1 MSKFRSKYQ
10 LLVFDLDGLILD
22 SLDGLSN
29 ALIEIISNLLQSE
42 ELVDVFKEYDFKN
55 PGLSRFTKIDFA
67 LNLLEKSVTEK
78 IELRSKALD
87 EFQWESLKARNM
99 ARIDET
105 IFDFE
110 ELKDNGTNF
119 ALLSN
124 CDNLQIQKVVNSHGL
139 ETLFGTSIY
148 GTPPSKEILFPKIV
162 NECEEPGL
170 SLSISDS
177 ESDMHIAIDNRS
189 HFAHIKQFARETN
202 LILGPNSF
210 EFKSLTDLLSWL
222 KSHDK

>member
-1 MSKFRSKYQ
+1 M
-10 LLVFDLDGLILD
+10 VFDLDGLILD

-42 ELVDVFKEYDFKN
+42 ELVDVFKKYDFKH

-67 LNLLEKSVTEK
+67 LNLLKKSETEKS
-78 IELRSKALD
+78 ELRLKALD
-87 EFQWESLKARNM
+87 EFNGKSLTARNM

-110 ELKDNGTNF
+110 ELKHNGVDF

-124 CDNLQIQKVVNSHGL
+124 CDNLQIQKVVHSHRL
-139 ETLFGTSIY
+139 ETIFGANIY

-162 NECEEPGL
+162 NDRERPRL

-177 ESDMHIAIDNRS
+177 ESDMHIAINNKS

-202 LILGPNSF
+202 LRLGPNSF
-210 EFKSLTDLLSWL
+210 EFKSLSDLLSWL
-222 KSHDK
+222 KSYDK